1 MAKKVNGLTTS
12 NTVPDIIIG
21 GDSGANEFRSFTKTI
36 LTAFI
41 NGLITTAL
49 GNRINGITLTDITG
63 STITNAALAGR
74 NILLITIDD
83 VSYNLGFAKPGNNAT
98 EKKAANSVVF
108 TDLELRADQT
118 ITILFE

>member
-12 NTVPDIIIG
+12 NAVPDIIIG
-21 GDSGANEFRSFTKTI
+21 GDSGANSFRTFTKTI

-41 NGLITTAL
+41 NGLISAS
-49 GNRINGITLTDITG
+49 INGITLTGITG

-83 VSYNLGFAKPGNNAT
+83 TTYNLGFAKPGGNAT

-108 TDLELRADQT
+108 ADIAIRPDQT
-118 ITILFE
+118 VTIIFE